1 MNFKL
6 INTKVASVV
15 LTFMM
20 VNSGSVLAG
29 TVTLTGVTGNSCP
42 SYTGYSADANGNLTV
57 TCSSDT
63 GQPPTEAPSCTL
75 TASPSTISVGST
87 STLIASC
94 SPAATSYEWTG
105 STVTGGSRTVSP
117 TSTTTYSVA
126 GINSIGKGNTA
137 AKEIIVTPA
146 DTSGGGGGGG
156 VGTRI
161 TPPTSLSPLTDIRT
175 WNYAFETR
183 NNIPHNLKA
192 EAVGYMAYLKVIQ
205 AGKPTQIFLPLW

>member
-6 INTKVASVV
+6 INTKIASVV

-29 TVTLTGVTGNSCP
+29 TVTLTGVTGNSCS
-42 SYTGYSADANGNLTV
+42 SYTGYSADASGNLTV

-63 GQPPTEAPSCTL
+63 AQTPTEAPSCTL
-75 TASPSTISVGST
+75 TASPSTISIGGT

-105 STVTGGSRTVSP
+105 STFTGGSRTVSP

-137 AKEIIVTPA
+137 SKEIIVTPA
-146 DTSGGGGGGG
+146 DTGGGG
-156 VGTRI
+156 VGTR
-161 TPPTSLSPLTDIRT
+161 TAPPTPQPLSQILEHGIML
-175 WNYAFETR
+175 
-183 NNIPHNLKA
+183 LKQ
-192 EAVGYMAYLKVIQ
+192 GI
-205 AGKPTQIFLPLW
+205 IFLIT

>member
-6 INTKVASVV
+6 INTKIASVV

-29 TVTLTGVTGNSCP
+29 TVTLTGVTGNSCS
-42 SYTGYSADANGNLTV
+42 SYTGYSADASGNLTV

-63 GQPPTEAPSCTL
+63 AQTPTEAPSCTL
-75 TASPSTISVGST
+75 TASPSTISVGGT
-87 STLIASC
+87 STLIVSC

-105 STVTGGSRTVSP
+105 STFTGGSRTVSP

-137 AKEIIVTPA
+137 EKEIIVTPA
-146 DTSGGGGGGG
+146 DTGGGG
-156 VGTRI
+156 VGTR
-161 TPPTSLSPLTDIRT
+161 TAPPLPTAPLTDIRA

>member
-6 INTKVASVV
+6 ISTKVASVV

-29 TVTLTGVTGNSCP
+29 TMTLIGVTGNTCP
-42 SYTGYSADANGNLTV
+42 TYTGYSADASGNLTV
-57 TCSSDT
+57 TCSSET
-63 GQPPTEAPSCTL
+63 AETPTQAPSCTL

-94 SPAATSYEWTG
+94 SPAATSYEWNGTNF
-105 STVTGGSRTVSP
+105 TGGSRTVNP

-126 GINSIGKGNTA
+126 GINSVGKGNTA
-137 AKEIIVTPA
+137 SREITVTEN
-146 DTSGGGGGGG
+146 SGGGGGGGG
-156 VGTRI
+156 VGTRT

-205 AGKPTQIFLPLW
+205 SGKPTQIFLPLW

>member
-29 TVTLTGVTGNSCP
+29 TVTLTGVTGNSCS

-63 GQPPTEAPSCTL
+63 VQTPTEAPSCTL
-75 TASPSTISVGST
+75 TASPSTISTGGI
-87 STLIASC
+87 STLIVSC

-105 STVTGGSRTVSP
+105 STFTGGSRTVSP

-126 GINSIGKGNTA
+126 GINSIGKGNA
-137 AKEIIVTPA
+137 ASKEITVTQ
-146 DTSGGGGGGG
+146 TGGE
-156 VGTRI
+156 VPGTR
-161 TPPTSLSPLTDIRT
+161 TVPPLSTAPLTDIRT

-183 NNIPHNLKA
+183 NNIPHNVKV
-192 EAVGYMAYLKVIQ
+192 EPVGYMAYLKLIQ

>member
-6 INTKVASVV
+6 INTKIASVV

-29 TVTLTGVTGNSCP
+29 TVTLTGVTGNSCS
-42 SYTGYSADANGNLTV
+42 SYTGYSADASGNLTV
-57 TCSSDT
+57 TCTDT
-63 GQPPTEAPSCTL
+63 AQTPTEAPSCTL
-75 TASPSTISVGST
+75 TASPSTISTGGT

-105 STVTGGSRTVSP
+105 STFTGGSRTVSP

-137 AKEIIVTPA
+137 AKEIIVTPN
-146 DTSGGGGGGG
+146 TGGE
-156 VGTRI
+156 VPGTRT
-161 TPPTSLSPLTDIRT
+161 TPPTSLSPLADIRA